1 MNALIEFF
9 GGSKCFF
16 LLLTRDL
23 STQVMGLWLQHLN
36 LAAVT
41 AKFNETIHCAKKPN
55 GKRHYVIRSRD
66 RKSVV

>member
-1 MNALIEFF
+1 MLSLF
-9 GGSKCFF
+9 
-16 LLLTRDL
+16 LTRDL

-55 GKRHYVIRSRD
+55 GKRHYVIRSRKRD
-66 RKSVV
+66 Q